1 MYPEQ
6 MWTDDVAVS
15 GTDRQHTHLQ
25 VRLVEEETSY
35 CSYGEA
41 YEVNCA
47 RYGREADQPI
57 SHFKKRCCSPNGNL
71 ISDPD
76 GALRLQVCRIAA
88 PQTACLHKAPCTLIC
103 MIYLQ
108 AFMPLRACC
117 YSGKIT
123 GLSRVMADHSS
134 V

>member
-1 MYPEQ
+1 M
-6 MWTDDVAVS
+6 
-15 GTDRQHTHLQ
+15 
-25 VRLVEEETSY
+25 EEETSY

-76 GALRLQVCRIAA
+76 GALRLQVLKHQFHRV
-88 PQTACLHKAPCTLIC
+88 APCYTPPASNVCRPWCHVGPIVNF
-103 MIYLQ
+103 
-108 AFMPLRACC
+108 ARH
-117 YSGKIT
+117 KDT
-123 GLSRVMADHSS
+123 GLALQCCSLSSRARHDFLPEVPNSS
-134 V
+134 DDVFKCRLIRR

>member
-1 MYPEQ
+1 MTVTMTPVHVYKADVLPSHTCPATGLPALGCGPGCL
-6 MWTDDVAVS
+6 TDGENTS
-15 GTDRQHTHLQ
+15 PQ

-76 GALRLQVCRIAA
+76 GTLRLQVCSG
-88 PQTACLHKAPCTLIC
+88 ACLWPHHLTAYTVIFLV
-103 MIYLQ
+103 
-108 AFMPLRACC
+108 AAA
-117 YSGKIT
+117 
-123 GLSRVMADHSS
+123 LSIVM
-134 V
+134 

>member
-1 MYPEQ
+1 MRTLLCNLSAIEKHPQ
-6 MWTDDVAVS
+6 V
-15 GTDRQHTHLQ
+15 Q

-76 GALRLQVCRIAA
+76 GALRLQVLEHQSPWITQSCRATPNLCQMYA
-88 PQTACLHKAPCTLIC
+88 
-103 MIYLQ
+103 
-108 AFMPLRACC
+108 
-117 YSGKIT
+117 
-123 GLSRVMADHSS
+123 GLSAI
-134 V
+134 

>member
-1 MYPEQ
+1 M
-6 MWTDDVAVS
+6 
-15 GTDRQHTHLQ
+15 
-25 VRLVEEETSY
+25 EEETSY

-76 GALRLQVCRIAA
+76 GTLRLQVRSG
-88 PQTACLHKAPCTLIC
+88 ACLWPRHLIALTLDFFGSSC
-103 MIYLQ
+103 HLCSHV
-108 AFMPLRACC
+108 RD
-117 YSGKIT
+117 
-123 GLSRVMADHSS
+123 RVFK
-134 V
+134 

>member
-1 MYPEQ
+1 MN
-6 MWTDDVAVS
+6 AS
-15 GTDRQHTHLQ
+15 AQ

-76 GALRLQVCRIAA
+76 GTLRLQVCSG
-88 PQTACLHKAPCTLIC
+88 ACL
-103 MIYLQ
+103 
-108 AFMPLRACC
+108 
-117 YSGKIT
+117 
-123 GLSRVMADHSS
+123 
-134 V
+134 

>member
-1 MYPEQ
+1 M
-6 MWTDDVAVS
+6 
-15 GTDRQHTHLQ
+15 
-25 VRLVEEETSY
+25 EEETSY

-76 GALRLQVCRIAA
+76 GTLRLQVCSG
-88 PQTACLHKAPCTLIC
+88 ACLWPHHLIAYAVTLSC
-103 MIYLQ
+103 SSCHLCSHV
-108 AFMPLRACC
+108 RD
-117 YSGKIT
+117 
-123 GLSRVMADHSS
+123 LSI
-134 V
+134 

>member
-1 MYPEQ
+1 M
-6 MWTDDVAVS
+6 
-15 GTDRQHTHLQ
+15 
-25 VRLVEEETSY
+25 EEETSY

-76 GALRLQVCRIAA
+76 GALRLQVRLNAA
-88 PQTACLHKAPCTLIC
+88 AHTTHLRKALHNSSAYLIC
-103 MIYLQ
+103 RPSCHEGHVHILARPQGCSEYGR
-108 AFMPLRACC
+108 P
-117 YSGKIT
+117 
-123 GLSRVMADHSS
+123 
-134 V
+134 

>member
-1 MYPEQ
+1 M
-6 MWTDDVAVS
+6 
-15 GTDRQHTHLQ
+15 
-25 VRLVEEETSY
+25 EEETSY

-76 GALRLQVCRIAA
+76 GTLRLQVCRSAGFWPLQHATTANSHSCRAA
-88 PQTACLHKAPCTLIC
+88 GRLCSHVAIEIFEGYREDDCGAPS
-103 MIYLQ
+103 
-108 AFMPLRACC
+108 
-117 YSGKIT
+117 SGT
-123 GLSRVMADHSS
+123 RGLSSWNGSCRHTRR
-134 V
+134 

>member
-1 MYPEQ
+1 M
-6 MWTDDVAVS
+6 
-15 GTDRQHTHLQ
+15 Q

-76 GALRLQVCRIAA
+76 GTLRLQACHCSHSAA
-88 PQTACLHKAPCTLIC
+88 RC
-103 MIYLQ
+103 MGLQ
-108 AFMPLRACC
+108 
-117 YSGKIT
+117 
-123 GLSRVMADHSS
+123 GLCSL
-134 V
+134 

>member
-1 MYPEQ
+1 M
-6 MWTDDVAVS
+6 
-15 GTDRQHTHLQ
+15 
-25 VRLVEEETSY
+25 RLVEEETSY

-76 GALRLQVCRIAA
+76 GTLRLQVCC
-88 PQTACLHKAPCTLIC
+88 TAGFWLPSHDLTVILNGSCQFCSHV
-103 MIYLQ
+103 
-108 AFMPLRACC
+108 R
-117 YSGKIT
+117 
-123 GLSRVMADHSS
+123 H
-134 V
+134 